1 MKRVIVFM
9 VAGMS
14 SRFGGT
20 IPKQFAKVGPNDET
34 LIEISVN
41 DALTQSFEEI
51 VFITNPKTEH
61 LFVNLFGSS
70 YQNIP
75 VFYIQQKMEEFRT
88 RPWGTTD
95 AVCSIL
101 EYDNF
106 FMDSIFTIING
117 DDLYGKK
124 AFQKMTE
131 LLNEKNTNYI
141 GGIPILDTI
150 IGDEKVNRGVITL
163 DENQVDVIEIEEKLE
178 ISRSDETIQ
187 NCLAN
192 MNFLILKS
200 QTLCLLKTIL
210 NQFKHEHPEDPKIE
224 CFLTDSLNQLIKAKE
239 IEISFLP
246 LPEKVIGVTRQDD
259 IPIVQKILKQRL

>member
-41 DALTQSFEEI
+41 DALTQSFDEI

-61 LFVNLFGSS
+61 LFVNLFGSL

-75 VFYIQQKMEEFRT
+75 VFYIQQKMEEFRI

-131 LLNEKNTNYI
+131 LFVLYGWLLSYLYFKIDIKKFEPN
-141 GGIPILDTI
+141 
-150 IGDEKVNRGVITL
+150 
-163 DENQVDVIEIEEKLE
+163 
-178 ISRSDETIQ
+178 
-187 NCLAN
+187 
-192 MNFLILKS
+192 NFLHFTIATS
-200 QTLCLLKTIL
+200 Q
-210 NQFKHEHPEDPKIE
+210 
-224 CFLTDSLNQLIKAKE
+224 
-239 IEISFLP
+239 
-246 LPEKVIGVTRQDD
+246 
-259 IPIVQKILKQRL
+259 QKMIDFE